1 MSARKSKPERKSGT
15 RQRVKGDTEADRAVY
30 TAIHTALLAGRLPQG
45 LKLQEP
51 PMARALGTSRERVRG
66 ALRRLA
72 HEGWLRLVPNRG
84 AFVPEI
90 AREEIADNTAARIL
104 IERAAIEKIAHR
116 RDPKDISRLRGH
128 LALEARAAKAKRR
141 AEQISLSSDFHR
153 LLMELEGNTRLI
165 RFHAD
170 LMQTSQLFYA
180 LYAEIE
186 LPRCGGPDEHPD
198 IVEAIAK
205 GNGARATK
213 LLATHLEEVQ
223 RHLGTHAPRT
233 EFAGFDAA
241 LANGANGGHGK

>member
-1 MSARKSKPERKSGT
+1 MTTRKRKVLNG
-15 RQRVKGDTEADRAVY
+15 RRVKGDTAADRAVY
-30 TAIHTALLAGRLPQG
+30 GAIHTALLAGRLPQG

-51 PMARALGTSRERVRG
+51 PIARALGTSRERVRG

-104 IERAAIEKIAHR
+104 IERAAIEKIARR
-116 RDPKDISRLRGH
+116 RDPKDVARLRAH

-141 AEQISLSSDFHR
+141 AEQIALSSDFHR

-205 GNGARATK
+205 GNGARAAK
-213 LLATHLEEVQ
+213 LLASHLEEVQ
-223 RHLGTHAPRT
+223 RHLRTDMPRMD
-233 EFAGFDAA
+233 FAGFEEA
-241 LANGANGGHGK
+241 LANGTNGGRSK